1 MLFPASSVTRNVNQR
16 CIGPPPFLFL
26 PLPPFLL
33 SSRHSPR
40 LNSDDHGDP
49 VLTGRRDS
57 AAGRSTSFGRRE
69 NHGTRTR
76 SYRAGWS
83 LEPGQPHLKCWKRN
97 EYQCGQENTLALGSV
112 LPRHVSAARRTADFA
127 SHLSCGFTGRVSPP
141 PPLWCRLAPA
151 EPAQLRA
158 KRFLLYIVRT

>member
-1 MLFPASSVTRNVNQR
+1 MLFPAPSVTRNVNQR

-26 PLPPFLL
+26 PLPPFPF
-33 SSRHSPR
+33 SSRNSPR

-49 VLTGRRDS
+49 DLTRRRDPS
-57 AAGRSTSFGRRE
+57 AGRSTSFGRRE

-83 LEPGQPHLKCWKRN
+83 LESGQPHLECWKRD
-97 EYQCGQENTLALGSV
+97 EHQCCQENTLALGSV

-127 SHLSCGFTGRVSPP
+127 SHLSCEFPVVFF

-151 EPAQLRA
+151 EPA
-158 KRFLLYIVRT
+158 